1 MHCWKILKYHP
12 KWLERR
18 KHMNAP
24 KPLAKR
30 QKTTVKSNTSADTLA
45 ITDAIGG
52 DVQTAPGTQL

>member
-1 MHCWKILKYHP
+1 MQCWKILKYYP

-52 DVQTAPGTQL
+52 DV